1 MASQQ
6 SQCSPQDLAV
16 SSPSLWTQPC
26 TDQHLWR
33 MSQLI
38 SDWREM
44 APALGLTR
52 TDEMNIME
60 YAPHSLPAQR
70 VEMLRTWRHKLGTAA
85 TYSRLADAFSVCG
98 KQDLVDAITELV
110 TAASAES
117 GELPCGEG
125 GCFTSFSIETRL

>member
-1 MASQQ
+1 
-6 SQCSPQDLAV
+6 
-16 SSPSLWTQPC
+16 
-26 TDQHLWR
+26 
-33 MSQLI
+33 
-38 SDWREM
+38 M

-110 TAASAES
+110 TGAAAAES
-117 GELPCGEG
+117 AHCELVCGEG
-125 GCFTSFSIETRL
+125 VCFTRFSRF